1 MRRTTPDLVGQ
12 RKTIYS
18 AVSIGLLAL
27 SVLYVLWA
35 NYVVFVGGNLPL
47 TSISLGEGSTGA
59 GLTMLF
65 IGDLIAIMVLWFV
78 VDGTL
83 LNLLHMVLRTGGRSR
98 RTIVPAQGTREQ
110 APTPQE
116 GSAAHPQGAPAQAQ
130 QGWQQQQPAA
140 QQQQPAQPS
149 WQWPGQQD
157 QPGQQQ
163 WSPQGQPWQSPSQQ
177 RQPTS
182 PPPAPPTGPGSGSG
196 SAQATLTRG
205 GPEGPQGPGPANR

>member
-27 SVLYVLWA
+27 SVLYVLWT

-65 IGDLIAIMVLWFV
+65 IGDLIAIMLLWFL

-83 LNLLHMVLRTGGRSR
+83 LNLLHMALRAGKPKSR
-98 RTIVPAQGTREQ
+98 PAVPTQ
-110 APTPQE
+110 A
-116 GSAAHPQGAPAQAQ
+116 APGQAQ
-130 QGWQQQQPAA
+130 PQWQPQPNQPGQPTQGPQGWQPQPN
-140 QQQQPAQPS
+140 
-149 WQWPGQQD
+149 

-163 WSPQGQPWQSPSQQ
+163 WQPQGQQQPWQPGQPQGQPQQGQSWQNPGQQQWQPPS
-177 RQPTS
+177 S
-182 PPPAPPTGPGSGSG
+182 PPSTPPSGHGSG
-196 SAQATLTRG
+196 SAQATLVRPG
-205 GPEGPQGPGPANR
+205 EPGWPQGPGAANR

>member
-27 SVLYVLWA
+27 SVLYVLWT

-65 IGDLIAIMVLWFV
+65 IGDLIAIMLLWFL

-83 LNLLHMVLRTGGRSR
+83 LNLLHMALRAGNPKSR
-98 RTIVPAQGTREQ
+98 PTVPAQAAAGAAQ
-110 APTPQE
+110 PQWQP
-116 GSAAHPQGAPAQAQ
+116 GQPGQP
-130 QGWQQQQPAA
+130 GWQPTQGPQ
-140 QQQQPAQPS
+140 S
-149 WQWPGQQD
+149 WQPQPN

-163 WSPQGQPWQSPSQQ
+163 GQQQEGQQQWQPQQGESWQNPGQ
-177 RQPTS
+177 RQWQPPSS
-182 PPPAPPTGPGSGSG
+182 PPSTPPSGHGSG
-196 SAQATLTRG
+196 SAQATLVHPG
-205 GPEGPQGPGPANR
+205 EPGWPQGPGAANR